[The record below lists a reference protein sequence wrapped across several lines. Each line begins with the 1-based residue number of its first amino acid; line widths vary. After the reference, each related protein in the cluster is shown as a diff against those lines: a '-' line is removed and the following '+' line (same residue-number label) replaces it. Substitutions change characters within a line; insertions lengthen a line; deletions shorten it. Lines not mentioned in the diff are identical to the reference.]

1 MTVYLVYNS
10 STNKGHM
17 TTDDVVNRDDNC
29 TTGYAWLVIPESLEE
44 YPAGELEVSNGAV
57 VKNTSA
63 IDERLAIEVRQER
76 NKLLIDTDFHAL
88 SDSPAMSSEMQTY
101 RQSLRDL
108 PSQSGF
114 PSSVTW
120 PTKP

>member
-17 TTDDVVNRDDNC
+17 TTDDADNRDDNC
-29 TTGYAWLVIPESLEE
+29 TTGYAWLVVPESLEE
-44 YPAGELEVSNGAV
+44 YPAGELEVSNGVV
-57 VKNTSA
+57 VKNTTA
-63 IDERLAIEVRQER
+63 VDERLAIEVRQER
-76 NKLLIDTDFHAL
+76 NRLLTATDFHAL

-101 RQSLRDL
+101 RQSLRDV